1 MSIQKT
7 EMELREFVRDNM
19 GMSADYVNNMSLNEL
34 KLFAPA
40 TTIVEQKVFFDVT
53 YKSETFRFDALSE
66 NDLNNKIID
75 KWNLGCMV
83 TDIKIVP
90 ATTILD

>member
-1 MSIQKT
+1 MPIQKT
-7 EMELREFVRDNM
+7 EMQLREFVKDNM
-19 GMSADYVNNMSLNEL
+19 GLSTDYVNTMTLKEL
-34 KLFAPA
+34 KMFAPA
-40 TTIVEQKVFFDVT
+40 TTIVEQKVLFDVT

-83 TDIKIVP
+83 ADIKIVP

>member
-7 EMELREFVRDNM
+7 EIELREFVRDTM
-19 GMSADYVNNMSLNEL
+19 GVSTEHVNDMTLKEL
-34 KLFAPA
+34 KMFAPA
-40 TTIVEQKVFFDVT
+40 TTIVEQKVLFDVT

-66 NDLNNKIID
+66 NDLNNKIMD
-75 KWNLGCMV
+75 KWKLGCLV